1 MYPAPF
7 TYFRASSVSE
17 AVNLLVEN
25 PDAKLLAGGH
35 SLIPAMK
42 LRLSTPSALIDIR
55 RIPELSGIR
64 EEGDRIVIGATT
76 IYDDIMRNELVQRTL
91 PILPEALNVVGD
103 LQVRNMGTIGGSLA
117 HADPAADLPA
127 VVLALNA
134 ELKAV
139 GPNGERTIPADQF
152 FVDLFTTALEP
163 TEVLTA
169 ISFPKP
175 APRTGMSYQK
185 FANPASGYAVVGVA
199 AVVTLGADGKVSAA
213 RVAVTG
219 AGPYAVRRQAVENAL
234 IGQEPTADVIKQAAS
249 QASEGMT
256 FNSDIFASEEYR
268 AHLTRVL
275 TERAVSRA
283 VERARS
289 A

>member
-64 EEGDRIVIGATT
+64 EEGDRIVIGAATV
-76 IYDDIMRNELVQRTL
+76 YDDIMRNELVQRTL

-139 GPNGERTIPADQF
+139 GPNGERTIPVDQF

-219 AGPYAVRRQAVENAL
+219 AGPYAVRRHAVENAL

-249 QASEGMT
+249 HASEGMT

-283 VERARS
+283 VDQARS